1 MSFKSILACASGGSA
16 SDGAIEVACRLAR
29 HFQSHLESFH
39 VRADPREVLLA
50 VAGSDMPINGEW
62 IDRMNADAEELA
74 AKTKSAFMDATKRQG
89 IALDKETSGAASA
102 TWRQEIGNAPR
113 LVSRRARFF
122 DIVVL
127 GRSDRVVEE
136 PHSDTIEETLIHSG
150 RPVLLAPTR
159 APATL
164 GDVIAIGWNGSPE
177 AVRVLSASLPLLGM
191 AKRVFI
197 ITVGDKHEA
206 SAADL
211 EKYLG
216 WHCIASVRRHVG
228 TVSGVGPGEALL
240 AAARDEGADLL
251 AMGGFGHA
259 PWRELLF
266 GGVTRDLVGTSL
278 LPLLLSH

>member
-1 MSFKSILACASGGSA
+1 MRCRITLAALLVFTPVMLTPVLFAPVLSTAVLAHDNGQFGNVPPEIRAWFKSVKSHAGVPCCDIA
-16 SDGAIEVACRLAR
+16 DGHRT
-29 HFQSHLESFH
+29 
-39 VRADPREVLLA
+39 DY
-50 VAGSDMPINGEW
+50 DMRVSKYWVPINGEW
-62 IDRMNADAEELA
+62 IDRMDADAEELA

-102 TWRQEIGNAPR
+102 TWRQEIGNASR

-211 EKYLG
+211 TP
-216 WHCIASVRRHVG
+216 V
-228 TVSGVGPGEALL
+228 T
-240 AAARDEGADLL
+240 D
-251 AMGGFGHA
+251 
-259 PWRELLF
+259 RERSRSCL
-266 GGVTRDLVGTSL
+266 
-278 LPLLLSH
+278 